1 MILFKNNITRLSLQP
16 KHKILNTRV
25 DMKLKRVGFKYGFIP
40 VYEKKPAVFYY
51 GDFECFVEDYENQ
64 HQYIEDDKVYM
75 VPHVDIYM
83 NDRTYS
89 STVYF
94 KTVEEMQDYADEIV
108 KDNPYIE
115 I

>member
-1 MILFKNNITRLSLQP
+1 MILFKNNITRLLINP
-16 KHKILNTRV
+16 KYEVRNYRIGLRK
-25 DMKLKRVGFKYGFIP
+25 KRVGFKYGFIP

-94 KTVEEMQDYADEIV
+94 KTVEEMQDYANEIV

>member
-1 MILFKNNITRLSLQP
+1 MILFKNNITRLSVQP
-16 KHKILNTRV
+16 KHEVRNYRIGVRS
-25 DMKLKRVGFKYGFIP
+25 KRVGFKYGVIP
-40 VYEKKPAVFYY
+40 AYEKRPALYCY
-51 GDFECFVEDYENQ
+51 GDFDCFLEDYNNPN
-64 HQYIEDDKVYM
+64 HYIEDDKVYM

-83 NDRTYS
+83 NDRSYS

-94 KTVEEMQDYADEIV
+94 KTEEELNNYVKEIV

>member
-1 MILFKNNITRLSLQP
+1 MILFKNNITRLSVQP
-16 KHKILNTRV
+16 KHEVRNSRIGTKR
-25 DMKLKRVGFKYGFIP
+25 KRVGFKYGFIP
-40 VYEKKPAVFYY
+40 VYEKKPALYHWGEFRCFIE
-51 GDFECFVEDYENQ
+51 DFNEPN
-64 HQYIEDDKVYM
+64 QYIEDDKVYYQ
-75 VPHVDIYM
+75 PHVDIYM

-94 KTVEEMQDYADEIV
+94 KTVEEMEDYANQIL